1 MINSPQHIY
10 DGQVLLPLAFV
21 WKFYSINVFLTIAD
35 YFMNVSFFLKK
46 NFLKIFDRVKE
57 GIKMNIIDYNFMMFV
72 FYSSIV
78 LGIYL
83 KMKVYGVKN
92 NSVLLFSLM
101 PFFLLYVTISVV
113 KTVFEDA
120 ERGFWGKMAES
131 LKMVSFCITVSPAL
145 VGIIA
150 LNLKNKEKE
159 QRAEEINANVLK
171 NDFSLADILSIK
183 KKLISD
189 VHIARGSA

>member
-1 MINSPQHIY
+1 
-10 DGQVLLPLAFV
+10 
-21 WKFYSINVFLTIAD
+21 
-35 YFMNVSFFLKK
+35 
-46 NFLKIFDRVKE
+46 
-57 GIKMNIIDYNFMMFV
+57 
-72 FYSSIV
+72 
-78 LGIYL
+78 
-83 KMKVYGVKN
+83 
-92 NSVLLFSLM
+92 
-101 PFFLLYVTISVV
+101 
-113 KTVFEDA
+113 
-120 ERGFWGKMAES
+120 MAES

>member
-1 MINSPQHIY
+1 
-10 DGQVLLPLAFV
+10 
-21 WKFYSINVFLTIAD
+21 
-35 YFMNVSFFLKK
+35 
-46 NFLKIFDRVKE
+46 
-57 GIKMNIIDYNFMMFV
+57 MNIIDYNFMMFV

-92 NSVLLFSLM
+92 NSVLLFSLI
-101 PFFLLYVTISVV
+101 PFFLLYVTIAVV
-113 KTVFEDA
+113 KTVFDDA
-120 ERGFWGKMAES
+120 ERGFLGKMAES